1 MGNLSVER
9 RREIESSYA
18 KQGLMGSFQAC
29 LDKIEFGKMEISMPY
44 SNSISQQHKFFHGGA
59 VGALA
64 DTACG
69 YAAISIIGN
78 DEAAL
83 TAEYKINFLAPA
95 DGDRLIAVGSV
106 LKPGR
111 TLIVCQGEVFIEKE
125 GKRKLC
131 ALMLM
136 TMCVVKNLGHK

>member
-9 RREIESSYA
+9 KREIESSFA
-18 KQGLMGSFQAC
+18 KQGLMGAFQAC

-83 TAEYKINFLAPA
+83 TAEYKINSCRRRSI
-95 DGDRLIAVGSV
+95 DR
-106 LKPGR
+106 
-111 TLIVCQGEVFIEKE
+111 CW
-125 GKRKLC
+125 KRIKARSHLDC
-131 ALMLM
+131 LS
-136 TMCVVKNLGHK
+136 G